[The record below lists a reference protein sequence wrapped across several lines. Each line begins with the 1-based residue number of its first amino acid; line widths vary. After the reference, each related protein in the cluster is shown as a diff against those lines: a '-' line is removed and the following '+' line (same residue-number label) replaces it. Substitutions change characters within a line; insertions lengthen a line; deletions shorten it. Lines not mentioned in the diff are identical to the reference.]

1 MSDFGTTDK
10 KVALITG
17 SSSGFGRLTAETLA
31 RRGYCVYASMRNV
44 DGKNSGAA
52 AEILDL
58 AKRENL
64 DLHVVGLDV
73 TDEASVNSAVHAV
86 VSEAGH
92 IDIAVNNA
100 GGGGMGPAESFS
112 VEQVVQQFD
121 QNYVGPHRVSRAVLP
136 YMRRQKSG
144 LIVNVTS
151 TAGKISMPFLGH
163 YAASKHALEALSEAY
178 KFELVDQN
186 IDVVIVEPGAFPTPI
201 INKMVEPADKE
212 VMAGYAPSM
221 DILQKFGE
229 GMGEIMMGPDADDP
243 QVVADAITA
252 LAEMPAG
259 KRPLRTVAG
268 RVFTAPVVSEGDDPY
283 AVRQAELLTGVGAAR
298 MLKSTMLT
306 S

>member
-1 MSDFGTTDK
+1 MTDATPDK
-10 KVALITG
+10 KVVLITG

-31 RRGYCVYASMRNV
+31 RRGYCVFASMRGV

-52 AEILDL
+52 AEVLEL
-58 AKRENL
+58 ARIENL
-64 DLHVVGLDV
+64 DLHVVELDV
-73 TDEASVNSAVHAV
+73 TNDESVDAAVHAI
-86 VSEAGH
+86 VSEVGH
-92 IDIAVNNA
+92 IDVAVNNA
-100 GGGGMGPAESFS
+100 GGGGMGPAESFT

-136 YMRRQKSG
+136 HMRRQNSG

-178 KFELVDQN
+178 NFELADQG

-201 INKMVEPADKE
+201 INKMVEPGDPE
-212 VMAGYAPSM
+212 IVAGYAPSL

-229 GMGEIMMGPDADDP
+229 GMSEMLGGPDADDP
-243 QVVADAITA
+243 QVVADVITA
-252 LAEMPAG
+252 LVEMPSG
-259 KRPLRTVAG
+259 ERPTRAVAG
-268 RVFTAPVVSEGDDPY
+268 RVFVAPTVSEDQDPY
-283 AVRQAELLTGVGAAR
+283 AIRQRELLTGIGASR
-298 MLKSTMLT
+298 MLKGSKIA